1 MTGVQTCALPIYVKV
16 TDYKTG
22 MKSFDIT
29 AFYHGLQMQLPV
41 YLNAALELEKKK
53 NEKGKDSGKEVV
65 PAGIFYYRMQ
75 DPFVEKE
82 SNDRVLEG
90 KLLKEL
96 RLDGLV
102 NADDTVIE
110 HLERGLS
117 GSSNLIP
124 VGRNKDGS
132 LSKSSRAL
140 PPEDFALF
148 LAFARKKEQ
157 ELKARMGE
165 GHAEA
170 APYELNGST
179 GCDYCAYR
187 GICGFDPRLDGYAYR
202 SLENYSKE
210 EVLEH
215 IREEAE
221 ETYRARRLQKEENEE
236 IIADAG
242 KGGEL

>member
-1 MTGVQTCALPIYVKV
+1 M
-16 TDYKTG
+16 
-22 MKSFDIT
+22 
-29 AFYHGLQMQLPV
+29 
-41 YLNAALELEKKK
+41 
-53 NEKGKDSGKEVV
+53 V

-82 SNDRVLEG
+82 TDDQVLEG

-140 PPEDFALF
+140 LPEDFALF

-157 ELKARMGE
+157 ELKDQMGE

-221 ETYRARRLQKEENEE
+221 ETCRAGRLQREQNDEM
-236 IIADAG
+236 IAAAG